1 MAEKK
6 KRVSKATRDV
16 EQRDAHAEHGA
27 PQVPTAEEERRA
39 PTSASP
45 EAAAA
50 YEDYLE
56 TGANHPGEGR
66 IP

>member
-6 KRVSKATRDV
+6 KRVSKETRDV

-27 PQVPTAEEERRA
+27 PQMPTSEEERMA

-45 EAAAA
+45 EAAKA

-56 TGANHPGEGR
+56 KGANHRGEGR
-66 IP
+66 TP